1 MFGFAFISVLIGCII
16 LPFIYVITK
25 FKPLLEA
32 FRAPLRNKEEGGAQS
47 NLDQNAFLRGYGYDI
62 GRVIG
67 QGSYADVRKAY
78 SINAKREVAI
88 KIVNKEEDVDGKKS
102 RFLKREI
109 EILKWLNHKN
119 VIRVFDVIDGEDK
132 FFIVMELAPKGDLL
146 SLLLKRHKLTEHETK
161 VLFKSIV
168 DGVLYCHKNGVT
180 HRDLKLENI
189 LLSDENEP
197 IVTDFGFARYIGAAT
212 DQRTRSRTFCGS
224 YAYVAPEIL
233 QVSASYATDDIDI
246 TRTYCNKIY
255 IGETGR
261 RLGDRF
267 REHLRDVERNDKD
280 ASKPVAKHFNIPKH
294 SKQHMAFCGH
304 SSHLGI
310 PYDGMAS
317 DVWSLGVVLYT
328 LVCGR
333 FPFDDSDPKTLLQET
348 TSGKLEYPTQASG
361 LSDQAKDLIKKMLST
376 SVRERITLTEVMDH
390 PWLLEDVTAT

>member
-1 MFGFAFISVLIGCII
+1 M
-16 LPFIYVITK
+16 
-25 FKPLLEA
+25 
-32 FRAPLRNKEEGGAQS
+32 
-47 NLDQNAFLRGYGYDI
+47 DQNAFLRGYGYDI

-233 QVSASYATDDIDI
+233 Q
-246 TRTYCNKIY
+246 
-255 IGETGR
+255 
-261 RLGDRF
+261 
-267 REHLRDVERNDKD
+267 
-280 ASKPVAKHFNIPKH
+280 
-294 SKQHMAFCGH
+294 
-304 SSHLGI
+304 GI